1 MAIIDKDIYKALTE
15 VRPLPITYSVDDLD
29 FMPEDTNRYELIGG
43 ELFVSCAP
51 PHLDHQ
57 LLIGNLMFQFGLYLR
72 EHPVGIMVT
81 TPGIIF
87 DDKNAVIPDLV
98 FATHETVAKNVAGK
112 DEKFD
117 GKFIAAPELIIEIVS
132 MGKKD
137 IERDRVHKRK
147 LYGDFG
153 VKEYWVVEGF
163 FNTIEVYRS
172 EKNEQQLVKRFEL
185 HESIETPLLTGLS
198 LKLADIFRS

>member
-1 MAIIDKDIYKALTE
+1 MAVIDKEIYRALTE
-15 VRPLPITYSVDDLD
+15 VRPLPIRYTVDDLD
-29 FMPEDTNRYELIGG
+29 FMPEDDNRYELIEGD
-43 ELFVSCAP
+43 LFVSRA

-57 LLIGNLMFQFGLYLR
+57 LLITHLMLELGLYLR
-72 EHPVGIMVT
+72 EHPIGVIVT

-98 FATHETVAKNVAGK
+98 FATHETIAKNVAGK

-117 GKFIAAPELIIEIVS
+117 GKFIAAPELVIEIIS
-132 MGKKD
+132 MGKRD

-163 FNTIEVYRS
+163 FNTIEVYRL
-172 EKNEQQLVKRFEL
+172 EGAEQQLIKRFDL
-185 HESIETPLLTGLS
+185 HESIETPLLSDFS

>member
-1 MAIIDKDIYKALTE
+1 MATIDKDIYRALTE
-15 VRPLPITYSVDDLD
+15 VRPLPITYTVDDLD
-29 FMPEDTNRYELIGG
+29 FMPEDDNRYELIGG
-43 ELFVSCAP
+43 ELFVSRA

-57 LLIGNLMFQFGLYLR
+57 RLITNLFAVFIPYLK
-72 EHPVGIMVT
+72 ENPVGELFT
-81 TPGIIF
+81 TPGVIF

-98 FATHETVAKNVAGK
+98 FATHETIAKNVAGR

-153 VKEYWVVEGF
+153 VREYWVVEGF
-163 FNTIEVYRS
+163 FNTIEVYRL
-172 EKNEQQLVKRFEL
+172 EVNEQKLVKRFEL
-185 HESIETPLLTGLS
+185 HESIETPLLTDFS

>member
-1 MAIIDKDIYKALTE
+1 MATIDKDIYRALTE
-15 VRPLPITYSVDDLD
+15 VRPLPITYTVDDLE

-43 ELFVSCAP
+43 ELFVSRA

-57 LLIGNLMFQFGLYLR
+57 LLATNLIGVFVKYLETR
-72 EHPVGIMVT
+72 PVGIIVT

-98 FATHETVAKNVAGK
+98 FATNETVAKNVAGK

-117 GKFIAAPELIIEIVS
+117 GKFVAAPELIIEIVS

-137 IERDRVHKRK
+137 IERDRIHKRK

-163 FNTIEVYRS
+163 FNTIEVYRLK
-172 EKNEQQLVKRFEL
+172 ENEQQLIKRFEL
-185 HESIETPLLTGLS
+185 HESIETPLLADFS
-198 LKLADIFRS
+198 LKLSDIFRS